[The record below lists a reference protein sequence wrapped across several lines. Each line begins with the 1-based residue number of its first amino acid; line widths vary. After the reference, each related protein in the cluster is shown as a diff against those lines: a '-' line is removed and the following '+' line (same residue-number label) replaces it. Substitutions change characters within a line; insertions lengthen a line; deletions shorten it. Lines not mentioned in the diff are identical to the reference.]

1 MVPTYTMFYG
11 SKGIYVQSTKLRDH
25 YFFYANVDAKIQE
38 RF

>member
-1 MVPTYTMFYG
+1 MVPKYTMFDG

-25 YFFYANVDAKIQE
+25 YFFYVDVDAKIQE